1 MDIIVTLAIVA
12 LAVGGT
18 TALARTLGKL
28 DADLALNRLLN
39 LPTNT
44 VAGTKHH
51 TPYRAHD
58 LDAGADLRANE
69 STTIEPG
76 ERALVPAGV
85 KVAIPAGMAGLVC
98 PRSGMAHKHGV
109 TVLNAPGVVDAGY
122 TGEVKVNLINLG
134 SDPFHI
140 HKGDRIAQLVQVPVN
155 RGGYVAVDS
164 LDDTERGASGHGST
178 GRA

>member
-1 MDIIVTLAIVA
+1 MEIIVTLAIVA
-12 LAVGGT
+12 LAVAGT
-18 TALARTLGKL
+18 TAMARTLGKL
-28 DADLALNRLLN
+28 DADLALNRMLN
-39 LPTNT
+39 LPTDT
-44 VAGTKHH
+44 VADTKHH

-58 LDAGADLRANE
+58 LDAGADLRADE
-69 STTIEPG
+69 SVTIEPG
-76 ERALVPAGV
+76 ERALVRAGV
-85 KVAIPAGMAGLVC
+85 MVAIPAGMAGLVC
-98 PRSGMAHKHGV
+98 PRSGLAHKHGV

-155 RGGYVAVDS
+155 RGHYRNVIS
-164 LDDTERGASGHGST
+164 LDSTERGTSGHGST